1 MALQNAIQGQ
11 AHTGQSITWTRDDG
25 TAQNLTG
32 ATLTGTITNVLTGV
46 SVAIAGALTATTPL
60 SGILTWAY
68 ASADVASAGQYRVQ
82 LLASYAGAS
91 DATYLADWLVLPIAA
106 SATPRS
112 TMSAL
117 IARLKKLI
125 RITTDLTDF
134 DYLELLDDHAVSVNG
149 VLEPQRPFYTLHAAP
164 FENLEIGSQIFYGFK
179 TLLVENTDYTSDYQR
194 GLFTTPAAD
203 YRGLRIVGTAYD
215 LHAAAA
221 DAWELVAAG
230 QASVFAWSDVEGSY
244 HPEQARDYALTMAK
258 AHRRKA
264 WGTGRTVERDDTP
277 ELPRDG
283 GGWKGDL
290 LRRERAGYGPS

>member
-1 MALQNAIQGQ
+1 MALQSAFQG
-11 AHTGQSITWTRDDG
+11 ATHTGQQITWTRDDG
-25 TAQNLTG
+25 TPQDLTG
-32 ATLTGTITNVLTGV
+32 ATLSGTITNVLTGV
-46 SVAIAGALTATTPL
+46 STAIGGTLTATTPL

-68 ASADVASAGQYRVQ
+68 SAADVAASGQYRVQ
-82 LLASYAGAS
+82 LLASYGSAI
-91 DATYLADWLVLPIAA
+91 DATYLADWLILPIAA
-106 SATPRS
+106 SSSPRA
-112 TMSAL
+112 TMSYL

-134 DYLELLDDHAVSVNG
+134 DYLELLDDHSVSVNG
-149 VLEPQRPFYTLHAAP
+149 VLEPQQPFSTRHAAP
-164 FENLEIGSQIFYGFK
+164 FENLEIGAQIFYGYK

-244 HPEQARDYALTMAK
+244 HPEQARDYALTMATK
-258 AHRRKA
+258 HRRKA
-264 WGTGRTVERDDTP
+264 WAIGRTVERGDTP

-283 GGWKGDL
+283 NGWKGDL
-290 LRRERAGYGPS
+290 MRRERAGY